1 MDNSKR
7 NVHNSGP
14 LGMLMKS
21 GQIKK
26 LDNTNEVLEEDT
38 VVLNKAAPSYFKTQ
52 TGIEF
57 TEHEL
62 VFIDPKECEP
72 WKYANR
78 QDDELGNIDDLIES
92 IKFQKQLQ
100 PALVR
105 KHPTPH
111 DGIKYEIIFGRRRHI
126 ACLKLG
132 IPFLVILKDI
142 PNVQDAI
149 ASQDAENKLR
159 NDVSNYS
166 NAILYKRL
174 LDDGVFKMEKDL
186 AEKLRLSPS
195 TLNDLM
201 AYAKI
206 PTDIVKKVPNI
217 HTLSKSLVLK
227 MMQLLN
233 KSSQNH
239 AKLIN
244 IAPELGKSITSPA
257 KLENAIAKPISKRTK
272 QGFEATKQYTN
283 IKGKK
288 LFTFKI
294 DHRGAPCIVL
304 NKEIVNAINLDAI
317 CEKIKSHLEVE
328 LSQSGAPD

>member
-14 LGMLMKS
+14 LGMLMKN

-26 LDNTNEVLEEDT
+26 LDNTDQATEEDT

-52 TGIEF
+52 SGIEF

-62 VFIDPKECEP
+62 IFIDPKECEP

-78 QDDELGNIDDLIES
+78 QDDELGNIDELIES
-92 IKFQKQLQ
+92 IKSHKQLQ

-174 LDDGVFKMEKDL
+174 LNDGVFKMEKDL

-201 AYAKI
+201 TYAKI
-206 PTDIVKKVPNI
+206 PDDIVKRIPNI
-217 HTLSKSLVLK
+217 HALSKSIALK
-227 MMQLLN
+227 IVQLLN
-233 KSSQNH
+233 KSSKNH
-239 AKLIN
+239 AKLIA

-257 KLENAIAKPISKRTK
+257 KLESAIEKPIAKKSKQQSGT
-272 QGFEATKQYTN
+272 TKQYKN
-283 IKGKK
+283 KNGKK

-304 NKEIVNAINLDAI
+304 NKEIVNTINLDAM
-317 CEKIKSHLEVE
+317 CEKFKNDLEVE
-328 LSQSGAPD
+328 LNQSGAPD

>member
-7 NVHNSGP
+7 NIHNSGP
-14 LGMLMKS
+14 LGMLMKN

-26 LDNTNEVLEEDT
+26 IENSAESNEGT

-52 TGIEF
+52 AGIEF

-62 VFIDPKECEP
+62 IFVDPKECEP
-72 WKYANR
+72 WEYANR
-78 QDDELGNIDDLIES
+78 QDEELGNINELIES
-92 IKFQKQLQ
+92 IKSNKQLQ
-100 PALVR
+100 PALIR
-105 KHPTPH
+105 KHPHPH
-111 DGIKYEIIFGRRRHI
+111 DDVKYEIIFGRRRHI
-126 ACLKLG
+126 ACLNLG
-132 IPFLVILKDI
+132 IPFLAILKEI

-149 ASQDAENKLR
+149 AFQDAENKLR

-174 LDDGVFKMEKDL
+174 IEKGVFKKEKDL

-201 AYAKI
+201 AYTKI
-206 PTDIVKKVPNI
+206 PSAIVKKIPNI
-217 HTLSKSLVLK
+217 HALSKSIVLK
-227 MMQLLN
+227 IVQLLN
-233 KSSQNH
+233 KSSKNH
-239 AKLIN
+239 AKLIA
-244 IAPELGKSITSPA
+244 IAPDIGKSITSPA
-257 KLENAIAKPISKRTK
+257 KLESAVEKPVGSKTK
-272 QGFEATKQYTN
+272 QRLQATKQYKT
-283 IKGKK
+283 KDGKK

-304 NKEIVNAINLDAI
+304 NKEILNRVDMDTM
-317 CEKIKSHLEVE
+317 CEKIKSQLEIE